1 MTATPKQK
9 LLHAAFGMLLCFA
22 VSSIAGMVVLGFWG
36 PSSREGPLAASLAFV
51 LVIQAAMA
59 IVFWKRWRPAAVG
72 VLVFIGFEALWAVAA
87 WLVLVF

>member
-59 IVFWKRWRPAAVG
+59 IVFWKRWRPAAIG
-72 VLVFIGFEALWAVAA
+72 VLVFLGGEALW
-87 WLVLVF
+87 VLVACFALLY